1 MKSIAS
7 IAAVVALAGTAIGQ
21 VDYTQPVQTGEPSQI
36 VQLQAAKVT
45 RDFVAPA
52 STKAGLNG
60 NTYSV
65 THAVGDDFA
74 FQVMGDSLNSVFNSA
89 GQASPFPLNFVGISG
104 SRNIFYN
111 DGAAAWAATAVVPQI
126 VIDSTDLLDGFDGLL
141 QMDSDVE
148 TIPGQHEI
156 VIRSWFNSNGASVRP
171 FAQPSDVGFP
181 QYTPTITG
189 VNDVIPDGERH
200 PTGLGFEMGDSFGTG
215 LTPPAGQVWDVSNPP
230 IVTAFTFLG
239 FRNIDGR
246 FVGVNFGVVPT
257 ASINA
262 NGELVVEFLGITP
275 LDLELNP
282 DTFFGDLSFGLGPI
296 AWGDGILDSMLVYAL
311 QVGVTAFA
319 TSGATPCPGDIAD
332 VFGSL
337 GADGEVEFGDFLALL
352 GLIGPCPGG
361 TPGCDGDIADVFG
374 SLGADGEVEFGD
386 FLALLGLI
394 GPCP

>member
-65 THAVGDDFA
+65 TQAVGDDFA
-74 FQVMGDSLNSVFNSA
+74 FQVMGDSLNSVFVSP
-89 GQASPFPLNFVGISG
+89 GQLPGTNLFFAGISG
-104 SRNIFYN
+104 TRNIFYN
-111 DGAAAWAATAVVPQI
+111 DGDAAWADTAVVPQI
-126 VIDSTDLLDGFDGLL
+126 VVDSTDLLDGFDGLL
-141 QMDSDVE
+141 QMDADVDDV
-148 TIPGQHEI
+148 PGQHNI
-156 VIRSWFNSNGASVRP
+156 IIRSWFNSNGASVRP

-181 QYTPTITG
+181 QFTPTIPT

-200 PTGLGFEMGDSFGTG
+200 PTGLGMELGVEDLAG
-215 LTPPAGQVWDVSNPP
+215 LTPPAGQVWDTSNPP

-239 FRNIDGR
+239 FRNLDGA
-246 FVGVNFGVVPT
+246 FVGVSFGVVPT

-275 LDLELNP
+275 VDLELNP

-296 AWGDGILDSMLVYAL
+296 AWGDGILDSFLVYAI
-311 QVGVTAFA
+311 QYRVTAFS
-319 TSGATPCPGDIAD
+319 TGGASPCPGDIAD
-332 VFGSL
+332 VFGSI

-352 GLIGPCPGG
+352 GLIGPCP
-361 TPGCDGDIADVFG
+361 
-374 SLGADGEVEFGD
+374 
-386 FLALLGLI
+386 
-394 GPCP
+394 